1 MSLSLEALSTG
12 KFHVGTVASQQIMG
26 SPISLN
32 SIIPGTFTTSGPSY
46 FGQCLD
52 LGGLANATVS
62 IGPRL
67 VPTGLLGVGVPT
79 PGIAS
84 LNVIGNPL
92 AINATGGVNV
102 IGLFNVAGVATKAGA
117 DVKASVNV
125 TAGATVEAGA
135 TANASANSTAGGI
148 VSSVQK
154 AALGVF
160 AAVAAPFK
168 KFDIPHPTRGEGWR
182 LAHACLEGPE
192 MGVYYRGKTK
202 SKTIDLPDY
211 WTGLVHFDSI
221 TVQFTPIG
229 KACSTLHVKKITQ
242 TAEKYT
248 VEVGHQASELE
259 YFYII
264 HGERKDIG
272 DLYVEYRSDKTET
285 SANIAKVPE
294 KLKRDGV
301 PVLYKQHGDD
311 TPLPLNPGNN

>member
-1 MSLSLEALSTG
+1 MAASLEALSTG

-67 VPTGLLGVGVPT
+67 VPTGLFGIGVPT

-84 LNVIGNPL
+84 LNVLGAPL

-102 IGLFNVAGVATKAGA
+102 IGLFNVSGIATKAGA
-117 DVKASVNV
+117 DVKGSVNV
-125 TAGATVEAGA
+125 TAGATVEAAA
-135 TANASANSTAGGI
+135 TANASNNATAGNITCSTITASFG
-148 VSSVQK
+148 
-154 AALGVF
+154 AF
-160 AAVAAPFK
+160 ASVAAPFK
-168 KFDIPHPTRGEGWR
+168 TFDIKHPTRGEGWR

-202 SKTIDLPDY
+202 EKTIELPDY
-211 WTGLVHFDSI
+211 WIGLVHEDSI
-221 TVQFTPIG
+221 TVQLTPIG
-229 KACSTLHVKKITQ
+229 KACSTLHFKKI
-242 TAEKYT
+242 EDNKVYI
-248 VEVGHQASELE
+248 GHQASELE

-264 HGERKDIG
+264 HGERKDLD
-272 DLYVEYRSDKTET
+272 DLIIEYKGESMNDFEDSDTKVKRNGETVIDSGHTGTEF
-285 SANIAKVPE
+285 
-294 KLKRDGV
+294 L
-301 PVLYKQHGDD
+301 Q
-311 TPLPLNPGNN
+311 LNPLGN

>member
-1 MSLSLEALSTG
+1 MAQSTNAINAG
-12 KFHVGTVASQQIMG
+12 KLHVGGVPSQAIAG
-26 SPISLN
+26 LTFSTAL
-32 SIIPGTFTTSGPSY
+32 PGLITTSGPAY
-46 FGQCLD
+46 FGACPG
-52 LGGLANATVS
+52 LGVDIGTVN
-62 IGPRL
+62 IGPKL
-67 VPTGLLGVGVPT
+67 ASVGGVPVPA
-79 PGIAS
+79 PGICS
-84 LNVIGNPL
+84 LNVIGAVAANF
-92 AINATGGVNV
+92 TGITNV
-102 IGLFNVAGVATKAGA
+102 IGAFNVTGIASKAGA

-135 TANASANSTAGGI
+135 TANASANATAGGI
-148 VSSVQK
+148 TSSIQK

-168 KFDIPHPTRGEGWR
+168 QFDIKHPTRGEGWR

-242 TAEKYT
+242 TDKKYT
-248 VEVGHQASELE
+248 IEVGHQASELE

-285 SANIAKVPE
+285 SANIEKVPE

-311 TPLPLNPGNN
+311 TPLPLNPENN